1 MNTISMIGNTA
12 MDGCN
17 MYASPVPQKAFSNV
31 KYTDVN
37 KLPDSAAEVTENITR
52 NLEETRAN
60 VKELQELSDMVMGH
74 KLEFNVNEELNKVI
88 VKVVNPATHEI
99 IREIPSEDLQK
110 IQVRMKHAIGLLF
123 DEMI

>member
-17 MYASPVPQKAFSNV
+17 MFSSPVPQKAFSSV
-31 KYTDVN
+31 KYSDVN

-60 VKELQELSDMVMGH
+60 VKELQKLSDMVMGH

-88 VKVVNPATHEI
+88 VKVVNPQTHET

-110 IQVRMKHAIGLLF
+110 IQLRMKHAIGLLF